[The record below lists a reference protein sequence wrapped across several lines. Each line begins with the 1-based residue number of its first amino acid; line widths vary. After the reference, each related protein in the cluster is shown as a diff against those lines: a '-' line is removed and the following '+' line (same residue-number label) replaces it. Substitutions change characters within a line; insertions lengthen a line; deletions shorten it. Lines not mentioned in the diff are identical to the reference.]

1 MEAML
6 PHAVPPSVEG
16 QDLGG
21 GGGGRG
27 SGTEDKGEMKVIK
40 RTGEKCLTPNPDAV

>member
-21 GGGGRG
+21 GGGGRALVLRI
-27 SGTEDKGEMKVIK
+27 KV
-40 RTGEKCLTPNPDAV
+40 R